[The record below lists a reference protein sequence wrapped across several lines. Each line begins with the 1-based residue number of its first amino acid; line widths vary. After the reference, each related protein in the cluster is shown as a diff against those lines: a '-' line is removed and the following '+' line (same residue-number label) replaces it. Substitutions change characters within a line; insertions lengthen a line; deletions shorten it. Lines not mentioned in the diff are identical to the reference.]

1 MTDRIPAAPSRPAA
15 TVVYITRGKDKQLIT
30 TWGNLRE
37 ARSQIALALAD
48 EPFKW
53 LDHVTIL
60 SRTGVKI
67 QCHHLE
73 DIMELD
79 DEQLLQ
85 PQEEKAVER
94 FLSDAPS
101 APTPQT
107 RRERRKARIAAMKA
121 SPRPQGYNGH
131 AGAGEDAPFEDK
143 PRSAAV
149 QMPVDAVGEMLGVD
163 PRQIRRA
170 MRKAEWAKPVGKW
183 VIDESDIP
191 ALKKLLKI

>member
-1 MTDRIPAAPSRPAA
+1 MTDRSTAPSPPSKIAA

-30 TWGNLRE
+30 TWGSLRE
-37 ARSQIALALAD
+37 ARSQIALALAS

-79 DEQLLQ
+79 DLGLLQ
-85 PQEEKAVER
+85 PQEERTVER

-101 APTPQT
+101 AARPMTK
-107 RRERRKARIAAMKA
+107 REKRKARAAA
-121 SPRPQGYNGH
+121 SAAGPTAKPAPDPQ
-131 AGAGEDAPFEDK
+131 PK
-143 PRSAAV
+143 PTPERHSAAV
-149 QMPVDAVGEMLGVD
+149 QMPIDAVAEQLGVN
-163 PRQIRRA
+163 PRQVRRA
-170 MRKAEWAKPVGKW
+170 LRALRWTKPTGHW
-183 VIDESDIP
+183 VIDEDDIP
-191 ALKKLLKI
+191 ALKKAMKL